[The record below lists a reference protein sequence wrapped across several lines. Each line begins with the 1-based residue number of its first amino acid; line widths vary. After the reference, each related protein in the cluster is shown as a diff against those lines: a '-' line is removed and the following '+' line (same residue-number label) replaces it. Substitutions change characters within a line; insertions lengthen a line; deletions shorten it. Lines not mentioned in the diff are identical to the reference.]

1 MKVSAIFSTFA
12 AALIT
17 LTLSATAQ
25 AVVQAP
31 GTFVPSQCGLHQMVT
46 ADAFAAEVRQVCI
59 GVIAGEETRGSTSAV
74 TFAMGDGT
82 SRLFR
87 VSQTGSFLMKMS
99 SGYTN
104 TNLYLVGANGQ
115 TATMKVIQS
124 RDGEIL
130 SAAGQLETVNY
141 HVPEFETVF
150 TIQ

>member
-1 MKVSAIFSTFA
+1 MKISALFTTLA
-12 AALIT
+12 AAIIT
-17 LTLSATAQ
+17 LTFSANAQ
-25 AVVQAP
+25 ALVQMP
-31 GTFVPSQCGLHQMVT
+31 GTFVPSQCGLHQMGT
-46 ADAFAAEVRQVCI
+46 ADYAAEIRQVCI
-59 GVIAGEETRGSTSAV
+59 GVIAGEESRGSTSAV
-74 TFAMGDGT
+74 TFAMGDGAN
-82 SRLFR
+82 RLFR

-115 TATMKVIQS
+115 TATMKVIQA